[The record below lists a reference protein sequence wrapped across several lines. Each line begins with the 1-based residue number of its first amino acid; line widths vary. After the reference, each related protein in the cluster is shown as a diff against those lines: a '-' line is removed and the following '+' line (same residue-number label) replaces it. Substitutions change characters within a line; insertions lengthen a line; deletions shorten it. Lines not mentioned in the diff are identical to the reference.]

1 MEEANN
7 IKEKIREFILETSYV
22 SDEQINDDTLIFAE
36 GIMDSMGF
44 ISIIGFIE
52 QEFSIATLDEDL
64 VEENFE
70 SINAI
75 SEFIFRKITSRSH
88 QTVNKS

>member
-1 MEEANN
+1 MEEAGK
-7 IKEKIREFILETSYV
+7 IKEKIREFIVKTSYV
-22 SDEQINDDTLIFAE
+22 SGEEIADNTLIFAE

-52 QEFSIATLDEDL
+52 EEFSIATLDEDL

-75 SEFIFRKITSRSH
+75 SEFILRKNTANKI
-88 QTVNKS
+88 QTVSKE

>member
-1 MEEANN
+1 MEDILQIQEQ
-7 IKEKIREFILETSYV
+7 IKQFILKTSYV
-22 SDEQINDDTLIFAE
+22 SADQVNNDTLIFAQ

-52 QEFSIATLDEDL
+52 DNFSIATADNELLEA
-64 VEENFE
+64 NFE

-75 SEFIFRKITSRSH
+75 SDFVSRKLNN
-88 QTVNKS
+88 VGNE